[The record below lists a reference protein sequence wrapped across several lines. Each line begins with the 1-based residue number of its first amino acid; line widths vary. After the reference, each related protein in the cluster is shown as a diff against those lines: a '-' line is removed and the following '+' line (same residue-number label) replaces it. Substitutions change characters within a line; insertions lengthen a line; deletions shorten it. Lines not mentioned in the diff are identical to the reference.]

1 MELWWTHYCKY
12 FSILLTDAMIKKN
25 YSFCVFKCIRILTRG
40 VVRGTFLDRSPLR
53 CRNVVAEGGCRLEW
67 ARCPDEQSAPDA
79 WTERTQSRVDVCGF
93 MVPGSE
99 PAVPAVLRLQI
110 RSPGP
115 SAWPGN
121 TDHSGARS
129 APWAFA
135 GTAWRLRTVHAM
147 SSLMPALYLPLLSEL
162 WVVWTSNITPFV
174 VILNIFLFLANLHFY
189 SIHLFSCI
197 IYIFM

>member
-1 MELWWTHYCKY
+1 MELWWTLYCKY

-25 YSFCVFKCIRILTRG
+25 YSFCVFRCIGILTQG

-93 MVPGSE
+93 TVPGSE

-110 RSPGP
+110 RSPGRLHGLVTRTTAVLALRP
-115 SAWPGN
+115 GRSQVLLDVCGHSACDVVADASALFALAEWALSRVDFKHHTFCCN
-121 TDHSGARS
+121 FKYLFISG
-129 APWAFA
+129 
-135 GTAWRLRTVHAM
+135 
-147 SSLMPALYLPLLSEL
+147 
-162 WVVWTSNITPFV
+162 
-174 VILNIFLFLANLHFY
+174 
-189 SIHLFSCI
+189 
-197 IYIFM
+197 